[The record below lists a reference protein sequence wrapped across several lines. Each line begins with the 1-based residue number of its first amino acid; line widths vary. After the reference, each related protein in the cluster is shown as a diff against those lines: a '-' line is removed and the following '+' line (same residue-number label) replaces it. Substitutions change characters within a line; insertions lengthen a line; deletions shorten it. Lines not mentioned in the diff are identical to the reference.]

1 MKKTLALA
9 LPLALGAGALFSVPA
24 SAAATSNAGQI
35 RAEINQLDRQVDR
48 MRCLSNREE
57 ARLERRI
64 DSLQSLY
71 RDYARGGF
79 SNRELRALNYELG
92 KVKAEIRD
100 QSRDRN
106 RHRR

>member
-1 MKKTLALA
+1 MKKPLAIA
-9 LPLALGAGALFSVPA
+9 LALGAGALFSVPA
-24 SAAATSNAGQI
+24 SAAATANAGQI

-48 MRCLSNREE
+48 MRGLSNREE

-71 RDYARGGF
+71 RSYARGGF
-79 SNRELRALNYELG
+79 TNRELRSLNYELG

-100 QSRDRN
+100 QSHDRN